1 MKSVINRI
9 LVAFLLV
16 TLAGTAAFAK
26 TKMGR
31 VSFTSDI
38 KVNGTLVK
46 KGDYDV
52 TFDEKSGELSFE
64 KNGKVIAKTAATLE
78 QRYRKAAGTEFETKQ
93 AEMGIDLVALTFG
106 GSDQKVVLTQAG
118 MQAGRN

>member
-1 MKSVINRI
+1 MKSVINRV

-31 VSFTSDI
+31 VSFMSAI

-52 TFDEKSGELSFE
+52 TFDEMTGEVSFE
-64 KNGKVIAKTAATLE
+64 KNGKVIAKAAARLE
-78 QRYRKAAGTEFETKQ
+78 RRSRKAGGTAFETRQ
-93 AEMGIDLVALTFG
+93 AEMGMELVSIAFS
-106 GSDQKVVLTQAG
+106 GSDQNVVLTQMG

>member
-1 MKSVINRI
+1 MKSVINRV
-9 LVAFLLV
+9 LAAVLLV

-52 TFDEKSGELSFE
+52 TFDEMTGEVSFE
-64 KNGKVIAKTAATLE
+64 KNGKVIAKAAARLE
-78 QRYRKAAGTEFETKQ
+78 KRNRKADGIAFETRQ
-93 AEMGIDLVALTFG
+93 AEMGMELVSIAFS
-106 GSDQKVVLTQAG
+106 GSDQNVVLTQMG

>member
-1 MKSVINRI
+1 MKSVINRV
-9 LVAFLLV
+9 LVAVLLV

-31 VSFTSDI
+31 VSFTSAI
-38 KVNGTLVK
+38 TVNGTLVK

-52 TFDEKSGELSFE
+52 TFDEMTGEVSFE
-64 KNGKVIAKTAATLE
+64 KNGKVVAKTSARLE
-78 QRYRKAAGTEFETKQ
+78 KRSRKAAGIEFETKQ

-106 GSDQKVVLTQAG
+106 GSDQKVVLTQMG

>member
-1 MKSVINRI
+1 MKSVINRV

-52 TFDEKSGELSFE
+52 TFDEMTGEVSFE
-64 KNGKVIAKTAATLE
+64 KNGKVIAKAAARLE
-78 QRYRKAAGTEFETKQ
+78 RRSRKAGGTAFETRQ
-93 AEMGIDLVALTFG
+93 AEMGMELVSIAFS
-106 GSDQKVVLTQAG
+106 GSDQNVVLTQMG

>member
-1 MKSVINRI
+1 MKSVINRV
-9 LVAFLLV
+9 LAAVLLV

-52 TFDEKSGELSFE
+52 TFDEMTGEVSFE
-64 KNGKVIAKTAATLE
+64 KNGKVIAKAAARLE
-78 QRYRKAAGTEFETKQ
+78 KRTRKADGIAFETRQ
-93 AEMGIDLVALTFG
+93 AEMGMELVSIAFS
-106 GSDQKVVLTQAG
+106 GSDQNVVLTQMG

>member
-1 MKSVINRI
+1 MKSVINRV
-9 LVAFLLV
+9 LVAVLLV
-16 TLAGTAAFAK
+16 TVAGTAAFAK
-26 TKMGR
+26 AKMGR

-52 TFDEKSGELSFE
+52 TFDEMTGEVSFE
-64 KNGKVIAKTAATLE
+64 KNGKVIAKAAARLE
-78 QRYRKAAGTEFETKQ
+78 RRSRKAGGTAFETRQ
-93 AEMGIDLVALTFG
+93 AEMGMELVSIAFS
-106 GSDQKVVLTQAG
+106 GSNQNVVLTQMG

>member
-1 MKSVINRI
+1 MKSVINRV

-31 VSFTSDI
+31 VSFMSAI

-52 TFDEKSGELSFE
+52 TFDEMTGEVSFE
-64 KNGKVIAKTAATLE
+64 KNGKVIAKAAARLE
-78 QRYRKAAGTEFETKQ
+78 RRSRKAGGTAFETRQ
-93 AEMGIDLVALTFG
+93 AEMGMELVSIAFS
-106 GSDQKVVLTQAG
+106 GSNQNVVLTQMG

>member
-9 LVAFLLV
+9 LVAVLLV

-31 VSFTSDI
+31 VSFTSAI

-52 TFDEKSGELSFE
+52 TFDEMTGEVSFE
-64 KNGKVIAKTAATLE
+64 KNGKVIAKAAARLE
-78 QRYRKAAGTEFETKQ
+78 KRSRKAGGTAFETRQ
-93 AEMGIDLVALTFG
+93 AEMGMELVSIAFS
-106 GSDQKVVLTQAG
+106 GSDQNVVLTQMG
-118 MQAGRN
+118 IQAGRN

>member
-1 MKSVINRI
+1 MKSVINRV

-31 VSFTSDI
+31 VSFMSAI

-52 TFDEKSGELSFE
+52 TFDEMTGEVSFE
-64 KNGKVIAKTAATLE
+64 KNGKVIAKTAARLE
-78 QRYRKAAGTEFETKQ
+78 KRSRKAGGTAFETRQ
-93 AEMGIDLVALTFG
+93 AEMGMELVSIAFS
-106 GSDQKVVLTQAG
+106 GSDQNVVLTQMG

>member
-1 MKSVINRI
+1 MKSVINRV
-9 LVAFLLV
+9 LAAVLLV

-52 TFDEKSGELSFE
+52 TFDEMTGEVSFE
-64 KNGKVIAKTAATLE
+64 KNGKVIAKAAARLE
-78 QRYRKAAGTEFETKQ
+78 RRSRKAGGTAFETRQ
-93 AEMGIDLVALTFG
+93 AEMGMELVSIAFS
-106 GSDQKVVLTQAG
+106 GSDQNVVLTQMG

>member
-9 LVAFLLV
+9 LVAVLLV
-16 TLAGTAAFAK
+16 TLAGTVAFAK

-31 VSFTSDI
+31 VSFTSAI

-52 TFDEKSGELSFE
+52 TFDEMTGEVSFE
-64 KNGKVIAKTAATLE
+64 KNGKVIAKAAARLE
-78 QRYRKAAGTEFETKQ
+78 KRSRKAGGTAFETRQ
-93 AEMGIDLVALTFG
+93 AEMGMELVSIAFS
-106 GSDQKVVLTQAG
+106 GSDQNVVLTQMG
-118 MQAGRN
+118 IQAGRS

>member
-1 MKSVINRI
+1 MKSVINRV

-31 VSFTSDI
+31 VSFMSAI

-52 TFDEKSGELSFE
+52 TFDEMTGEVSFE
-64 KNGKVIAKTAATLE
+64 KNGKVIAKAAARLE
-78 QRYRKAAGTEFETKQ
+78 KRNRKADGIAFETRQ
-93 AEMGIDLVALTFG
+93 AEMGMELVSIAFS
-106 GSDQKVVLTQAG
+106 GSDQNVVLTQMG

>member
-1 MKSVINRI
+1 MKSVINRV

-16 TLAGTAAFAK
+16 TLVGTAAFAK

-31 VSFTSDI
+31 VSFTSAI

-52 TFDEKSGELSFE
+52 TFDEMTGEVSFE
-64 KNGKVIAKTAATLE
+64 KNGKVIAKAAARLE
-78 QRYRKAAGTEFETKQ
+78 RRSRKAGCIRNQTSRDGH
-93 AEMGIDLVALTFG
+93 GIGQHSL
-106 GSDQKVVLTQAG
+106 Q
-118 MQAGRN
+118 R